1 MELIASGGPRAPVT
15 AGRINFKLG
24 NQLKTSRRMFEPDER
39 GAFSPTRPLGLGQ
52 LPTSPLVDR
61 KVEEEVAEDGGIEF
75 RYSGKIE
82 RTKFSWLPL
91 YSDFTA
97 IERFDRDGNLIES
110 RIEYSRKC
118 PAHAFRLADGTT
130 EKLPLAQGARTS
142 FDPVQKFLVTIIDQY
157 DAVFVSTQSGHVI
170 ADSISFKGS
179 LKLMDLYPAL
189 YQGQLDRF
197 LR

>member
-1 MELIASGGPRAPVT
+1 
-15 AGRINFKLG
+15 
-24 NQLKTSRRMFEPDER
+24 MFEPDER

-52 LPTSPLVDR
+52 MADSPLVDR
-61 KVEEEVAEDGGIEF
+61 KTNEAVNQDGSVEY

-82 RTKFSWLPL
+82 RTRLAWLPL

-97 IERFDRDGNLIES
+97 IERFSADGNLIES

-130 EKLPLAQGARTS
+130 ESLTLAQGARTS
-142 FDPVQKFLVTIIDQY
+142 YDPVQKLLVSIIDQY

-179 LKLMDLYPAL
+179 LKLMELYPAL
-189 YQGQLDRF
+189 YQGQLERF
-197 LR
+197 SR